1 MFESLNFD
9 ASSIA
14 FDEKRANNENIWE
27 KNFLATCDWPPT
39 PGGGGH
45 IYASIELEYS
55 IVIKNS
61 CLLSRRSGTSS
72 LF

>member
-39 PGGGGH
+39 PGGGV
-45 IYASIELEYS
+45 IYTLVLNWN
-55 IVIKNS
+55 IV
-61 CLLSRRSGTSS
+61 LS
-72 LF
+72 